1 MDPSD
6 GDDLIAALDTASA
19 VDCRMGEPDLA
30 RLPRG
35 FEAEGRRAE
44 LLRHKAIVA
53 RTFDQD
59 TPPDVVIGDRATGWV
74 METTAALMPLVRWL
88 SKNPD

>member
-1 MDPSD
+1 
-6 GDDLIAALDTASA
+6 
-19 VDCRMGEPDLA
+19 MGEPDLA

-35 FEAEGRRAE
+35 FEADGRRAE

-59 TPPDVVIGDRATGWV
+59 APPGAVIGDGATGWI
-74 METTAALMPLVRWL
+74 METTNALMPLVRWL
-88 SKNPD
+88 SRKPD